1 MAVRLLIRVARAL
14 RRHGASRYDPES
26 TRRETSGWM
35 DAYDTPFLVLAV
47 AVLAQWL
54 AAYAG
59 DLLRRKLRPLA
70 EDERADFAVVLTAA
84 LTLLGLIIGFSFAMA
99 VSRYDQRKNLEE
111 AEANA
116 IGTAY
121 VRADLLPAEPAA
133 KVRDLLRQYLAQRIA
148 FYLARDGGEIRRIGA
163 EIDRLQAALWSTV
176 VHGVSPQQTAVE
188 ALVVSGMN
196 DVLNAQG
203 YTQAAW
209 WNRIPVAAW
218 GLMALVAIS
227 CNLLFGYGE
236 RRGGALALVLPLI
249 VSVSFF
255 LIADIDTPRA
265 GIIRVLPQNLLA
277 LAQTMKPQ

>member
-1 MAVRLLIRVARAL
+1 MNAF
-14 RRHGASRYDPES
+14 
-26 TRRETSGWM
+26 
-35 DAYDTPFLVLAV
+35 DTPFLVLAV
-47 AVLAQWL
+47 ALLAQWL

-59 DLLRRKLRPLA
+59 NALRKTIRPLQ
-70 EDERADFAVVLTAA
+70 EDERTDFGVVLTAA

-99 VSRYDQRKNLEE
+99 VSRYDQRKTFEE

-116 IGTAY
+116 IGTEF
-121 VRADLLPAEPAA
+121 VRADLLPAEHAA
-133 KVRDLLRQYLAQRIA
+133 KLRDLLQKYLDQRVA
-148 FYLARDGGEIRRIGA
+148 FYLAGHDAQVGRINA
-163 EIDRLQAALWSTV
+163 ETDKLQADLWSTV
-176 VHGVSPQQTAVE
+176 VRAVSPQQTPIE

-196 DVLNAQG
+196 DVLNSQG

-209 WNRIPVAAW
+209 WNRIPAGAW

-236 RRGGALALVLPLI
+236 HRVGALALVLPLI
-249 VSVSFF
+249 VSISFL

-277 LAQTMKPQ
+277 LSQTMKPR